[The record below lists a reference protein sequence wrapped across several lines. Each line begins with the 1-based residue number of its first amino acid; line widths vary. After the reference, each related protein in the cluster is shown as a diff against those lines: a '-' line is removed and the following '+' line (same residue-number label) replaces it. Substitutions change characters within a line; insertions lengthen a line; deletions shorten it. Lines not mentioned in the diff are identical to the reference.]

1 MWYYLMFLMTFLA
14 DLPCRRIAWFSVNF
28 LADIRCSSC
37 TLNNE
42 KHLGINHSQNIQ
54 HLHLPCR
61 SDLPIGIEQI
71 KICHFQEA
79 GRHLKSLSLHSQFPK
94 TSNEDPVPQAL
105 SHWVSS
111 TGRCPILAY
120 ITNENSSHLPSF
132 QWKLSFPTLYFNFFA
147 LFRRHGAVCWRVII
161 LSGFKWRKLNTYW
174 NLLKVVHEA

>member
-1 MWYYLMFLMTFLA
+1 MTFLA
-14 DLPCRRIAWFSVNF
+14 DLPCRWIAWFSVNF

-79 GRHLKSLSLHSQFPK
+79 GHLKSVSLHSQFPK

-111 TGRCPILAY
+111 TGRSPILAY

-132 QWKLSFPTLYFNFFA
+132 QRKLGFPTLYFIFLHFS
-147 LFRRHGAVCWRVII
+147 
-161 LSGFKWRKLNTYW
+161 SGFKWLKLNTYW